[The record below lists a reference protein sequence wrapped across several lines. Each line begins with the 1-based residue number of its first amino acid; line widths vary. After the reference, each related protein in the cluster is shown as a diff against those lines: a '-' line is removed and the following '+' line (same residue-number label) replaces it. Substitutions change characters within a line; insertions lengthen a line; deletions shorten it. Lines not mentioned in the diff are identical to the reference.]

1 MFERRRRVISHPYIP
16 NHPPMDGHVGPK
28 PRYPRFQIFLNH
40 DGVRRVTDVP
50 LKDIDIVRLAHEAAV
65 QNLGM
70 AQLLTHAVIT
80 TIKKDMIDEILCGPS
95 QEPAPQC
102 TLKTQ

>member
-1 MFERRRRVISHPYIP
+1 
-16 NHPPMDGHVGPK
+16 MDGHVGPK
-28 PRYPRFQIFLNH
+28 PRYPRFQIVLDH

-70 AQLLTHAVIT
+70 AQLLTHAVTT
-80 TIKKDMIDEILCGPS
+80 TIKKEMIDEILCGPS
-95 QEPAPQC
+95 QEAAPQVHPENSLAPPSGAFGASL
-102 TLKTQ
+102 TRTD